1 MRKSLV
7 SASRAVHNMLESGT
21 FGGEMH
27 DAAALPQSVT
37 LVPTR
42 WSKLSY
48 DMTDYGMRVNSTPI
62 G

>member
-1 MRKSLV
+1 M
-7 SASRAVHNMLESGT
+7 HNMLESGT